1 MCTVNSIGGEGFS
14 ETKRNLKR
22 SQAIEAHPASFS
34 QSKVKSF
41 NAGQI
46 TAESFSLVHKQDES
60 EMVTINGHQDVPK
73 NDEKSLLKALAHHLS
88 VSLFIL
94 LGVFDGRCGVNL
106 DHGIAAVVWIK
117 QGFRSL

>member
-1 MCTVNSIGGEGFS
+1 MAAPENENGDFNNKKRCLMDYAFEYIFKNGG
-14 ETKRNLKR
+14 
-22 SQAIEAHPASFS
+22 
-34 QSKVKSF
+34 
-41 NAGQI
+41 
-46 TAESFSLVHKQDES
+46 DES